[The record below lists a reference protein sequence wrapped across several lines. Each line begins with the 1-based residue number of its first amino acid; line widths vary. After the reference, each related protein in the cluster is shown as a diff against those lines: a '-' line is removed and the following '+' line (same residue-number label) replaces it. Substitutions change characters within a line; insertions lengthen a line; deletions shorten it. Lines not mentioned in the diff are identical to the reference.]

1 MASRYGQSPEDNYS
15 QSPQDFQG
23 QGTSGSRS
31 PESSYNSFDQR
42 LAQPQPGGEDVAMMG
57 YGDYG
62 DYGQDVK
69 KDYQD
74 MNKE

>member
-15 QSPQDFQG
+15 QSPRDFQG
-23 QGTSGSRS
+23 QGSGSRS

-42 LAQPQPGGEDVAMMG
+42 LAQPQPGQDVAMMG

>member
-1 MASRYGQSPEDNYS
+1 MDPRFGQSPQDNYS

-42 LAQPQPGGEDVAMMG
+42 LAQPQADDDVAMMG
-57 YGDYG
+57 YEDHHVT
-62 DYGQDVK
+62 DK
-69 KDYQD
+69 KDYKTMD
-74 MNKE
+74 KE